1 MGIWNKVRARILGES
16 WEAPD
21 SAAEKDPPEDSRP
34 GRNQSFSP
42 ADDTGMGKVMVLT
55 PGKYVDAGKIA
66 DCLLDG
72 YAVAVNLESA
82 SREAARRIV
91 DFLSGAA
98 YGRDGQMVQIGYSA
112 YLLLPA
118 GVKLL
123 DGEEEKDPDG
133 TGFEDAQDLRQRYR
147 A

>member
-1 MGIWNKVRARILGES
+1 MGIWNKVRAHILGES

-21 SAAEKDPPEDSRP
+21 GAVEKEPPENKRP
-34 GRNQSFSP
+34 GRSQGFSP
-42 ADDTGMGKVMVLT
+42 ADDTGVGKIMVLT
-55 PGKYVDAGKIA
+55 PGKYVDAGRIA

-98 YGRDGQMVQIGYSA
+98 YGRDGHIVQIGYSA

-118 GVKLL
+118 GARLL

-133 TGFEDAQDLRQRYR
+133 FDFEDAQGF
-147 A
+147 

>member
-21 SAAEKDPPEDSRP
+21 GAVEKEPPENKRP
-34 GRNQSFSP
+34 GRSQDFSP
-42 ADDTGMGKVMVLT
+42 ADDTGVGKIMVLT
-55 PGKYVDAGKIA
+55 PGKYVDAGRIA

-98 YGRDGQMVQIGYSA
+98 YGRDGHIVQIGYSA

-118 GVKLL
+118 GARLL

-133 TGFEDAQDLRQRYR
+133 FDFEDAQGF
-147 A
+147 

>member
-1 MGIWNKVRARILGES
+1 MGIWDKVRARILGGS
-16 WEAPD
+16 REAAD
-21 SAAEKDPPEDSRP
+21 GGAEKDPPEDRRP
-34 GRNQSFSP
+34 GRSQSFSP
-42 ADDTGMGKVMVLT
+42 ADDTGMGKVMVLS

-72 YAVAVNLESA
+72 YAVVVNLESA

-98 YGRDGQMVQIGYSA
+98 YGRDGQVVQVGYSA

-123 DGEEEKDPDG
+123 DGEDEKDPDG
-133 TGFEDAQDLRQRYR
+133 TAEDGQDFLQQNR

>member
-1 MGIWNKVRARILGES
+1 MGIWNKMRERILGRD
-16 WEAPD
+16 WETPEG
-21 SAAEKDPPEDSRP
+21 AAEKDPPERGRP
-34 GRNQSFSP
+34 GRSQGFSL
-42 ADDTGMGKVMVLT
+42 ADGTGAGKVMVLA

-72 YAVAVNLESA
+72 YAVAVNLEQA

-98 YGRDGQMVQIGYSA
+98 YGRDGHIVQIGYSA
-112 YLLLPA
+112 YLLIPP

-123 DGEEEKDPDG
+123 DGQEENDPDG
-133 TGFEDAQDLRQRYR
+133 FDFEDAQGF
-147 A
+147 